1 VTDHY
6 YLLIP
11 PEGLLEVLAGGA
23 INIEATLAARGGEGR
38 LVSVVMEDNHQQVCR
53 VSWFHSPTGAVNPRA
68 REALVDLTD
77 MHMIF
82 TGPVLIYDADEQQLG
97 RVVQLLS
104 SR

>member
-1 VTDHY
+1 MTDHY

-11 PEGLLEVLAGGA
+11 PEGLLEVLAGRP

-38 LVSVVMEDNHQQVCR
+38 LVSVVIEDDHEKVCR

-82 TGPVLIYDADEQQLG
+82 TGPVLFHETEEERLG
-97 RVVQLLS
+97 ALVYLLS
-104 SR
+104 NR